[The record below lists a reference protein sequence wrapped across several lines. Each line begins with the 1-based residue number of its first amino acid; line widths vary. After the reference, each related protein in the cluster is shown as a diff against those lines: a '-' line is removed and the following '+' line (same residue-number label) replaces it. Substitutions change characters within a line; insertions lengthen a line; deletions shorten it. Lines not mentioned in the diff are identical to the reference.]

1 MRRIALLTAGGDT
14 PALNATI
21 FGAVERANELRI
33 QVVGIIKGFG
43 GLLDPNVPHLRLN
56 PLYSTI
62 PELDPRY
69 GGTILGSSRTYID
82 ESHSEELKLVKKRLD
97 QLGIEGLIC
106 IGGDG
111 TINGMQP
118 ISQFMPCVLA
128 PKTIDND
135 LGLNY
140 LDETNEW
147 VREVDPET
155 KKEHFRKLPSKQN
168 IELDDIVNFATPGYA
183 TAVYVC
189 AQGVQRIRTTA
200 ESHRRIAIVEVM
212 GRESGYLA
220 LGSAYGQP
228 DIILIPEVPLNYERF
243 EQRVRDLYDVQKN
256 VVIVIGEGLRD
267 QNGKRLGDISQS
279 VDPAGNV
286 IFSGAAEVL
295 QNMLIES
302 LGDHYF
308 VSRKRHELAKSAT
321 FTRKIGHTQ
330 RGGRPILFDRFYAT
344 QLGGK
349 AVDLIVQRQNNYVA
363 ILQWSEQKG
372 FYVSS
377 INGNALRDSWRGIHP
392 RLLHLSFYDEHRFQ
406 PSKLGI
412 DYLSKIFT
420 DAIGS
425 DDLEQIREDL
435 FDTGHLKTRYQS
447 SNVKIHKHI
456 RYLNSNSINE
466 ERPDDQF

>member
-21 FGAVERANELRI
+21 FGAVERANELRV

-43 GLLDPNVPHLRLN
+43 GLLDPNVPHIRLN
-56 PLYSTI
+56 PLYSTL
-62 PELDPRY
+62 PELDPRC

-82 ESHSEELKLVKKRLD
+82 ESHAGELQMVKKRLD

-111 TINGMQP
+111 TLNGMQP

-140 LDETNEW
+140 PDEPNEW
-147 VREVDPET
+147 IREVNPET
-155 KKEHFRKLPSKQN
+155 QKVKFRKMPGKQDL
-168 IELDDIVNFATPGYA
+168 ELEDIVNFATPGYA

-189 AQGVQRIRTTA
+189 VQGVQRIRSTA
-200 ESHRRIAIVEVM
+200 ESHRRIAIIEVM

-220 LGSAYGQP
+220 LGAAYGQP
-228 DIILIPEVPLNYERF
+228 DIILIPEIPLDYERF
-243 EQRVRDLYDVQKN
+243 ERRVRDLYETQKN

-267 QNGKRLGDISQS
+267 QDGKRLGDISKS
-279 VDPAGNV
+279 VDPAGNI

-295 QNMLIES
+295 ENMLIES

-308 VSRKRHELAKSAT
+308 VSRKRHELARQAT

-330 RGGRPILFDRFYAT
+330 RGGRPIRFDRHYAT

-349 AVDLIVQRQNNYVA
+349 AVDLLVQRQNNYVA
-363 ILQWSEQKG
+363 ILQWSEQRG

-377 INGNALRDSWRGIHP
+377 INGNSLRDAWRGIHP
-392 RLLHLSFYDEHRFQ
+392 RTLHPAFYDEHRYQ

-412 DYLSKIFT
+412 NYLSRIFVN
-420 DAIGS
+420 AIGS
-425 DDLEQIREDL
+425 DDLELLREDL

-447 SNVKIHKHI
+447 INVSVHKHI
-456 RYLNSNSINE
+456 RYLNSDVESENSE
-466 ERPDDQF
+466 QF

>member
-14 PALNATI
+14 TALNATI
-21 FGAVERANELRI
+21 FGAVERANELRV

-43 GLLDPNVPHLRLN
+43 GLLDPNVPHIRLN
-56 PLYSTI
+56 PLYSTL
-62 PELDPRY
+62 PELDPRC

-82 ESHSEELKLVKKRLD
+82 ESHAGELQMVKKRLD

-111 TINGMQP
+111 TLNGMQP

-140 LDETNEW
+140 PDEPNEW
-147 VREVDPET
+147 IREVNPET
-155 KKEHFRKLPSKQN
+155 QKVKFRKMPGKQDL
-168 IELDDIVNFATPGYA
+168 ELEDIVNFATPGYA

-189 AQGVQRIRTTA
+189 VQGVQRIRSTA
-200 ESHRRIAIVEVM
+200 ESHRRIAIIEVM

-220 LGSAYGQP
+220 LGAAYGQP
-228 DIILIPEVPLNYERF
+228 DIILIPEIPLDYERF
-243 EQRVRDLYDVQKN
+243 ERRVRDLYETQKN

-267 QNGKRLGDISQS
+267 QDGKRLGDISKS
-279 VDPAGNV
+279 VDPAGNI

-295 QNMLIES
+295 ENMLIES

-308 VSRKRHELAKSAT
+308 VSRKRHELARQAT

-330 RGGRPILFDRFYAT
+330 RGGRPIRFDRHYAT

-349 AVDLIVQRQNNYVA
+349 AVDLLVQRQNNYVA
-363 ILQWSEQKG
+363 ILQWSEQRG

-377 INGNALRDSWRGIHP
+377 INGNSLRDAWRGIHP
-392 RLLHLSFYDEHRFQ
+392 RTLHPAFYDEHRYQ

-412 DYLSKIFT
+412 NYLSRIFVN
-420 DAIGS
+420 AIGS
-425 DDLEQIREDL
+425 DDLELLREDL

-447 SNVKIHKHI
+447 INVSVHKHI
-456 RYLNSNSINE
+456 RYLNSDVESENSE
-466 ERPDDQF
+466 QF

>member
-21 FGAVERANELRI
+21 FGAVERANELRLE
-33 QVVGIIKGFG
+33 VVGIIKGFG
-43 GLLDPNVPHLRLN
+43 GLLDPAVPHLRLN
-56 PLYSTI
+56 PLYSTL
-62 PELDPRY
+62 PELDPRC

-82 ESHSEELKLVKKRLD
+82 ESHAGELQMVKKRLD

-111 TINGMQP
+111 TLNGMQP
-118 ISQFMPCVLA
+118 ISNFMPCVLA

-140 LDETNEW
+140 LDEPNEW
-147 VREVDPET
+147 VKETNPET
-155 KKEHFRKLPSKQN
+155 GKEKLRKLPAKQDL
-168 IELDDIVNFATPGYA
+168 ELDDMVNYATPGYA

-189 AQGVQRIRTTA
+189 VQGVQRIRTTA
-200 ESHRRIAIVEVM
+200 ESHRRIAIIEVM

-220 LGSAYGQP
+220 LGAAYGQP
-228 DIILIPEVPLNYERF
+228 DIILIPEVPLDYERF
-243 EQRVRDLYDVQKN
+243 ERRVRELYDTQKN

-279 VDPAGNV
+279 VDPAGNI

-308 VSRKRHELAKSAT
+308 VSRKRHEMAKSAT

-330 RGGRPILFDRFYAT
+330 RGGRPIRFDRFYAA

-349 AVDLIVQRQNNYVA
+349 AVDLLVQRQNNYVA
-363 ILQWSEQKG
+363 ILQWNEQQG

-377 INGNALRDSWRGIHP
+377 ISGNALRDAWREIHP
-392 RLLHLSFYDEHRFQ
+392 RTLHPSFYDEHRYQ

-412 DYLSKIFT
+412 QYLSKIF
-420 DAIGS
+420 ANAVGS
-425 DDLEQIREDL
+425 DDLELLRHDL

-447 SNVKIHKHI
+447 INVSIHKHI
-456 RYLNSNSINE
+456 RYLNSNQNDG
-466 ERPDDQF
+466 PVDQF

>member
-21 FGAVERANELRI
+21 FGAVERANELRV

-43 GLLDPNVPHLRLN
+43 GLLDPNVPHIRLN
-56 PLYSTI
+56 PLYSTL
-62 PELDPRY
+62 PELDPRC

-82 ESHSEELKLVKKRLD
+82 ESHAGELQMVKKRLD

-111 TINGMQP
+111 TLNGMQP

-140 LDETNEW
+140 PDEPNEW
-147 VREVDPET
+147 IREVNPET
-155 KKEHFRKLPSKQN
+155 QKVKFRKMPGKQDL
-168 IELDDIVNFATPGYA
+168 ELEDIVNFATPGYA

-189 AQGVQRIRTTA
+189 VQGVQRIRSTA
-200 ESHRRIAIVEVM
+200 ESHRRIAIIEVM

-220 LGSAYGQP
+220 LGAAYGQP
-228 DIILIPEVPLNYERF
+228 DIILIPEIPLDYERF
-243 EQRVRDLYDVQKN
+243 ERRVRDLYETQKN

-267 QNGKRLGDISQS
+267 QDGKRLGDISKS
-279 VDPAGNV
+279 VDPAGNI

-295 QNMLIES
+295 ENMLIES

-308 VSRKRHELAKSAT
+308 VSRKRHELARQAT

-330 RGGRPILFDRFYAT
+330 RGGRPIRFDRHYAT

-349 AVDLIVQRQNNYVA
+349 AVDLLVQRQNNYVA
-363 ILQWSEQKG
+363 ILQWSEQRG

-377 INGNALRDSWRGIHP
+377 INGNSLRDAWRGIHP
-392 RLLHLSFYDEHRFQ
+392 RTLHPAFYDEHRYQ

-412 DYLSKIFT
+412 NYLSRIFVN
-420 DAIGS
+420 AIGS
-425 DDLEQIREDL
+425 DDLELLREDL

-447 SNVKIHKHI
+447 INVSIHKHI
-456 RYLNSNSINE
+456 RYLNSNVESENSE
-466 ERPDDQF
+466 QF

>member
-155 KKEHFRKLPSKQN
+155 QKEQFRKLPSKQD

-267 QNGKRLGDISQS
+267 ENGKRLGDISQS

-377 INGNALRDSWRGIHP
+377 ISGNALRDSWRGIHP
-392 RLLHLSFYDEHRFQ
+392 RLLHLAFYDEHRFQ
-406 PSKLGI
+406 PSKLGV

>member
-21 FGAVERANELRI
+21 FGAVERANELRV

-43 GLLDPNVPHLRLN
+43 GLLDPNVPHIRLN
-56 PLYSTI
+56 PLYSTL
-62 PELDPRY
+62 PELDPRC

-82 ESHSEELKLVKKRLD
+82 ESHAGELQLVKKRLD

-111 TINGMQP
+111 TLNGMQP

-140 LDETNEW
+140 PDEPNEW
-147 VREVDPET
+147 IREVNPET
-155 KKEHFRKLPSKQN
+155 KKEKFRKMPGKLDL
-168 IELDDIVNFATPGYA
+168 ELDDIINFATPGYA

-189 AQGVQRIRTTA
+189 VQGVQRIRSTA
-200 ESHRRIAIVEVM
+200 ESHRRIAIIEVM

-220 LGSAYGQP
+220 LGAAYGQP
-228 DIILIPEVPLNYERF
+228 DIILIPEVPLDYERF
-243 EQRVRDLYDVQKN
+243 ERRVRDLYETQKN

-267 QNGKRLGDISQS
+267 HEGKRLGDISKS
-279 VDPAGNV
+279 VDPAGNI

-295 QNMLIES
+295 QNMLIDS

-308 VSRKRHELAKSAT
+308 VSRKRHEQAKQAT

-330 RGGRPILFDRFYAT
+330 RGGRPIRFDRHYAT

-349 AVDLIVQRQNNYVA
+349 ALDLLVQRQNNYVA
-363 ILQWSEQKG
+363 ILQWNEQRG

-377 INGNALRDSWRGIHP
+377 INGNSLRDAWRGIHP
-392 RLLHLSFYDEHRFQ
+392 RTLHPAFYDEHRYQ
-406 PSKLGI
+406 PSKLGVS
-412 DYLSKIFT
+412 YLSKIF
-420 DAIGS
+420 ANAVGS
-425 DDLEQIREDL
+425 DDLELLREDL

-447 SNVKIHKHI
+447 VNVSVHKHI
-456 RYLNSNSINE
+456 RYLNSDVMSENSE
-466 ERPDDQF
+466 QF

>member
-21 FGAVERANELRI
+21 FGAVERANELRVE
-33 QVVGIIKGFG
+33 VVGIIKGFG
-43 GLLDPNVPHLRLN
+43 GLLDPNVPHIRLN
-56 PLYSTI
+56 PLYSTL
-62 PELDPRY
+62 PELDPRC

-82 ESHSEELKLVKKRLD
+82 ESHAGELQLVKKRLD

-111 TINGMQP
+111 TLNGMQP

-140 LDETNEW
+140 PDEPNEW
-147 VREVDPET
+147 VREANPET
-155 KKEHFRKLPSKQN
+155 HKEKFRKMPGKQDL
-168 IELDDIVNFATPGYA
+168 ELDDIVNFATPGYA

-189 AQGVQRIRTTA
+189 VQGVQRIRSTA
-200 ESHRRIAIVEVM
+200 ESHRRIAIIEVM

-220 LGSAYGQP
+220 LGAAYGQP
-228 DIILIPEVPLNYERF
+228 DIILIPEIPLDYERF
-243 EQRVRDLYDVQKN
+243 ERRVRDLYEIQKN

-267 QNGKRLGDISQS
+267 QDGKRLGDISKS

-308 VSRKRHELAKSAT
+308 VSRKRHDLAKQAT

-330 RGGRPILFDRFYAT
+330 RGGRPIRFDRHYAT

-349 AVDLIVQRQNNYVA
+349 AVDLLVQRQNNYVA
-363 ILQWSEQKG
+363 ILQWSEQRG

-377 INGNALRDSWRGIHP
+377 INGNSLRDAWRGIHA
-392 RLLHLSFYDEHRFQ
+392 RTLHPAFYDEHRYQ
-406 PSKLGI
+406 PSKQGVN
-412 DYLSKIFT
+412 YLSKIF
-420 DAIGS
+420 ANAVGS
-425 DDLEQIREDL
+425 DDLEILREDL

-447 SNVKIHKHI
+447 INVSVHKHI
-456 RYLNSNSINE
+456 RYLNTDGASENSE
-466 ERPDDQF
+466 PF